1 MTTSTQHRRT
11 GAHRTHGL
19 RAAAGVGGTAGS
31 GGLLAASRRRTT
43 ARRDLSPGARAALAA
58 YLPGTILKAGS
69 RELADAEIWT
79 LVLAGQPDAPRL
91 VRSGG
96 R

>member
-1 MTTSTQHRRT
+1 MTTSARHRRT
-11 GAHRTHGL
+11 GL

-31 GGLLAASRRRTT
+31 GGLLAASRRRAG
-43 ARRDLSPGARAALAA
+43 ARRELSPGARAALIA
-58 YLPGTILKAGS
+58 YLPGTVLKAGS

-79 LVLAGQPDAPRL
+79 LVLGGQPDAPRM
-91 VRSGG
+91 VRSGV